1 MGNPIVQLLAI
12 VQTIS
17 IANGSANRPISK
29 KGAGRIGDGFRAVVI
44 LHPVVPAD
52 LGDEQAVAFH
62 AGHSF
67 FREAAGFRIGAG
79 FADPAA
85 AGAQAQGIRVLF
97 PNFLRELSEGSGVL
111 PFDAGVALVVNCL
124 FQFSHGLQQDAPP
137 ARGQGGRKRPFRWS
151 ESGSG
156 LFDAA
161 PR

>member
-1 MGNPIVQLLAI
+1 MRQFELIAPCHFGLEAVLKREIIDLGYEIVK
-12 VQTIS
+12 VE
-17 IANGSANRPISK
+17 
-29 KGAGRIGDGFRAVVI
+29 DGKVTF
-44 LHPVVPAD
+44 